1 MTVAPLVITG
11 MGGKTNM
18 EQFQIDQVVDQL
30 SDLFTETVKALFEKD
45 ETRKVS
51 MMIIIYLFYFHQ
63 QLFMKLLH
71 FHLQEIDVLAAIIR
85 KETSTLM
92 YTPF

>member
-51 MMIIIYLFYFHQ
+51 MMIIIFLVPGTGKSHQ
-63 QLFMKLLH
+63 N
-71 FHLQEIDVLAAIIR
+71 
-85 KETSTLM
+85 TSAGK
-92 YTPF
+92 F